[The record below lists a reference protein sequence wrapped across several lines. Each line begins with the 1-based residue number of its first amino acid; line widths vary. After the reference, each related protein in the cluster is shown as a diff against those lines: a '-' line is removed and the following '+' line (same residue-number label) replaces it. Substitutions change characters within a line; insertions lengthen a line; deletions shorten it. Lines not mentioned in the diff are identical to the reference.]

1 MNIDSE
7 ELVCFVYQQVNKIT
21 TALTSNNFD
30 QKLVQRFEQD
40 IPDLLIQFLLEDQN
54 AYLIRRSALDM
65 QTNLLCAKCE
75 YARRMWYQTNVD
87 ANDKKNRVDQ
97 LMDSLKFSAIKKAV
111 QKHEQKMHTSL
122 QSTLPNES
130 VRKNQTKIFNKAPF
144 GALLKYKFTSNF

>member
-1 MNIDSE
+1 MNIDAE
-7 ELVCFVYQQVNKIT
+7 DLVCFVYQQVNKIT

-30 QKLVQRFEQD
+30 QKLIQRFEQD

-54 AYLIRRSALDM
+54 AYLMRRTALDM

-75 YARRMWYQTNVD
+75 YARRLWYQPNVD

-97 LMDSLKFSAIKKAV
+97 LMDLLRFSAIKKAV

-122 QSTLPNES
+122 QATLPRENILKS
-130 VRKNQTKIFNKAPF
+130 KTK
-144 GALLKYKFTSNF
+144 L